1 MLCATALSR
10 RHCIDEQRT
19 VNSQRCVGWKPDL
32 FAATPAPGDSCSR
45 LHRRRLDVPV
55 TLSGMRAIEVA
66 EHGGPEVLNYVDRPQ
81 PSPGPGEVLIKAE
94 AIGVNFVDTYFRSG
108 LYPHEVPFVLGAE
121 VAGTVAAVG
130 DGVTS
135 FSIGDRVACAD
146 AVGAY
151 AEYCVAPADV
161 VAQVPDNVGFD
172 VAAAAL
178 LKGMTAHLLIKSVY
192 QVQDG
197 DTVLL
202 HAGAGGVGLILTQWA
217 TSLGARVIT
226 TASTVEKAELSR
238 RAGAV
243 EVLDY
248 PDDPQQFGA
257 KVRSLSGGAGVA
269 AVYDGVGKSTF
280 DASLAS
286 LAVRGT
292 LALFGAS
299 SGPVPPVDP
308 QRLNAA
314 GSVYLTRPTL
324 VHFTR
329 TSDEFAW
336 RSGELF
342 AAIADGSLSVT
353 VSRRYPM
360 AEAAQAHRDLQGRQ
374 TVGSIVLTP

>member
-1 MLCATALSR
+1 M
-10 RHCIDEQRT
+10 
-19 VNSQRCVGWKPDL
+19 
-32 FAATPAPGDSCSR
+32 
-45 LHRRRLDVPV
+45 
-55 TLSGMRAIEVA
+55 
-66 EHGGPEVLNYVDRPQ
+66 
-81 PSPGPGEVLIKAE
+81 IKAE

-108 LYPHEVPFVLGAE
+108 LYPHDLPFILGAE

-135 FSIGDRVACAD
+135 FHVGDRVASAD

-161 VAQVPDNVGFD
+161 VALMPNSVGFD

-178 LKGMTAHLLIKSVY
+178 LKGMTAHLLIKSVCP
-192 QVQDG
+192 VQTG

-226 TASTVEKAELSR
+226 TASTAEKAQLSR
-238 RAGAV
+238 NAGAV

-248 PDDPQQFGA
+248 PEDPQQFGTKIRA
-257 KVRSLSGGAGVA
+257 LTGDAGVG

-280 DASLAS
+280 DAS

-299 SGPVPPVDP
+299 SGPGP
-308 QRLNAA
+308 
-314 GSVYLTRPTL
+314 GRP
-324 VHFTR
+324 
-329 TSDEFAW
+329 A
-336 RSGELF
+336 
-342 AAIADGSLSVT
+342 
-353 VSRRYPM
+353 
-360 AEAAQAHRDLQGRQ
+360 AAQRRRIGVPHSTAAATFHAHPRRVRLADNR
-374 TVGSIVLTP
+374 IVRLDR